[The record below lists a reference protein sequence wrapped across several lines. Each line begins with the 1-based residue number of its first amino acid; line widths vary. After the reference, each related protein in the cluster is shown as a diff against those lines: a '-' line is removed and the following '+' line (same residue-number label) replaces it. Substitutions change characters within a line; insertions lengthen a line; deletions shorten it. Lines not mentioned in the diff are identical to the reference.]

1 MTNEKTKTKTVQEE
15 LMRENKPENIHEWLR
30 EQNRQ
35 PADIHE
41 FVKMQNQS
49 NQKGEKT
56 NESTKI
62 N

>member
-1 MTNEKTKTKTVQEE
+1 MPNENEKTKTVQEE
-15 LMRENKPENIHEWLR
+15 LPRETKQDIHEWLR

-41 FVKMQNQS
+41 FIKTQNQS
-49 NQKGEKT
+49 NPKGETTK